1 MLRAGKKAG
10 DISVKAVTDAA
21 SRTGG
26 RWAATVSIVAALGLI
41 GTALVCSA
49 EAQILGTTEGF
60 GVLAGSTVTNTGSSV
75 ITGNLGVSPGSAVT
89 GFPHG
94 IVLAGTIHGTDAVA
108 GQAQVDLTTAYNPLQ
123 GLPSQVSLTGLG
135 GMLLSP
141 AVYSLATSAQL
152 TGVLSLNGQG
162 NTGGGG
168 VTTSMNDLFGE
179 GTPIADDDCSKG
191 AAHARAEQNPYQR
204 ASPTTFKHRCHTE
217 IRPIVDARR
226 PSTGPVRWSLH
237 ASASHTRRRRSQS
250 HRHDLDDHARAS
262 YFNSGPSPNSRLH
275 PVIRS
280 SLSHDNS
287 HDKSTRYSRN
297 RDLRHGT
304 NLPRHLR
311 TQNRRSEGCRD

>member
-179 GTPIADDDCSKG
+179 GMHEFETDRSVT
-191 AAHARAEQNPYQR
+191 
-204 ASPTTFKHRCHTE
+204 ASLTASGVLLSLGSPCRE
-217 IRPIVDARR
+217 RPGTGDSR
-226 PSTGPVRWSLH
+226 PETRDHQERSAVRPF
-237 ASASHTRRRRSQS
+237 RRR
-250 HRHDLDDHARAS
+250 LL
-262 YFNSGPSPNSRLH
+262 GPMSEL
-275 PVIRS
+275 
-280 SLSHDNS
+280 
-287 HDKSTRYSRN
+287 
-297 RDLRHGT
+297 
-304 NLPRHLR
+304 LPHWGRQDRVVNAHF
-311 TQNRRSEGCRD
+311 S